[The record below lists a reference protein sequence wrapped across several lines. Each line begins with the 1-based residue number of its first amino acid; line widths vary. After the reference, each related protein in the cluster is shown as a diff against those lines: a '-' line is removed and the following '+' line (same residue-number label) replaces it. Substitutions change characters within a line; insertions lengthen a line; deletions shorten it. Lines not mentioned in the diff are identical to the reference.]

1 MKPKQIIP
9 LQALKRISWD
19 FPDIFPMIDDVVES
33 SDLEMANRWDHK
45 LVYAPVGLAH
55 AAMLEIGEP
64 AAPLLYSLDLA
75 LVTALAGW
83 RKAKTV
89 YDFSPVLAEE
99 LVKSARSEE
108 MTMPLSTL
116 TLPYWSIYIKP
127 NIKEWDIDG
136 FFVYYDDDL
145 NSKTGKHIK
154 ELRFTP
160 LSKNGD
166 ALPTIYLMQ
175 NEAKEICIKDAID
188 AILNET
194 NKEDISRSLRVLKMN
209 TVLTPDSMD
218 QAAEELGKLAVQMI
232 SFVLYLSAVNADMKR
247 DATLPFKRTKQV
259 RDIAREVEHIHV
271 GDEVAVRIRTMNN
284 HPTAR
289 TDSEPL
295 GGHHRSPVTHVR
307 RAHWHTFRVGEGRK
321 KIQVKWL
328 APVVVNAS
336 GEQKNIVTINKIN
349 KDDDDVSFF

>member
-9 LQALKRISWD
+9 LQVLKRIFWD
-19 FPDIFPMIDDVVES
+19 FPDLFPMIDDVVES

-55 AAMLEIGEP
+55 AAMLEIEEP
-64 AAPLLYSLDLA
+64 AAALLYSLDLA

-83 RKAKTV
+83 RKAKTI

-116 TLPYWSIYIKP
+116 ALPYWSIYIKP

-175 NEAKEICIKDAID
+175 NESEEICIKDAID
-188 AILNET
+188 AILNEA
-194 NKEDISRSLRVLKMN
+194 NRADIRADIPRSLRVLRMN
-209 TVLTPDSMD
+209 TVLTPDSTD
-218 QAAEELGKLAVQMI
+218 QAAEELGKLAAQMI

-247 DATLPFKRTKQV
+247 DTALPFKRTKQV

-284 HPTAR
+284 HPT
-289 TDSEPL
+289 P
-295 GGHHRSPVTHVR
+295 PY
-307 RAHWHTFRVGEGRK
+307 
-321 KIQVKWL
+321 
-328 APVVVNAS
+328 
-336 GEQKNIVTINKIN
+336 
-349 KDDDDVSFF
+349 

>member
-9 LQALKRISWD
+9 LQALKQISWD
-19 FPDIFPMIDDVVES
+19 FPDLFPMIDDVVES

-55 AAMLEIGEP
+55 AAMLEIEGP
-64 AAPLLYSLDLA
+64 AAALLYSLDLA
-75 LVTALAGW
+75 LVAALAGW

-116 TLPYWSIYIKP
+116 ALPYWSIYIKP

-175 NEAKEICIKDAID
+175 NEAEEICIKDAID
-188 AILNET
+188 AILNEA
-194 NKEDISRSLRVLKMN
+194 NRADIRADIPRSLRVLKMN
-209 TVLTPDSMD
+209 TVLTPDSTD
-218 QAAEELGKLAVQMI
+218 QAAEELGKLAAQMI

-259 RDIAREVEHIHV
+259 RDTAREVEHIRV

-307 RAHWHTFRVGEGRK
+307 RAHWHTFHVGEGRK
-321 KIQVKWL
+321 KTRVKWL
-328 APVVVNAS
+328 APVVVNAD
-336 GEQKNIVTINKIN
+336 GEQKNIVTINK
-349 KDDDDVSFF
+349 VEE

>member
-9 LQALKRISWD
+9 LQALKRISWN
-19 FPDIFPMIDDVVES
+19 FPDLFPMIDDVVES

-55 AAMLEIGEP
+55 AAMLEIEEP
-64 AAPLLYSLDLA
+64 AAALLYSLDLA

-89 YDFSPVLAEE
+89 YDFSPILAEE
-99 LVKSARSEE
+99 LVKSAQPEE

-116 TLPYWSIYIKP
+116 ALPYWSIYIKP
-127 NIKEWDIDG
+127 NIKAWDIDG

-145 NSKTGKHIK
+145 NSKSGKHIK

-160 LSKNGD
+160 LSKNGN

-175 NEAKEICIKDAID
+175 NESEEICIKDAID
-188 AILNET
+188 AILNEA
-194 NKEDISRSLRVLKMN
+194 NRADIRADIPRSLRVLRMN
-209 TVLTPDSMD
+209 TVLTPDSTD
-218 QAAEELGKLAVQMI
+218 QAAEELGKLATQMI

-247 DATLPFKRTKQV
+247 DTALPFKRTKQV

-284 HPTAR
+284 HPTPR

-307 RAHWHTFRVGEGRK
+307 RAHWHTFHVGEGRK
-321 KIQVKWL
+321 KTRVKWL
-328 APVVVNAS
+328 APVVVNAD
-336 GEQKNIVTINKIN
+336 GEQKNIVTINK
-349 KDDDDVSFF
+349 VEE

>member
-19 FPDIFPMIDDVVES
+19 FPDLFPMIDDVVES

-55 AAMLEIGEP
+55 AAMLEIEEP
-64 AAPLLYSLDLA
+64 AAALLYSLDLA

-83 RKAKTV
+83 RKAKTI

-99 LVKSARSEE
+99 LVKSAQPEE

-116 TLPYWSIYIKP
+116 ALPYWSIYIKP
-127 NIKEWDIDG
+127 NIKAWDIDG

-175 NEAKEICIKDAID
+175 NESEEICIKNAID
-188 AILNET
+188 AILNEA
-194 NKEDISRSLRVLKMN
+194 NRADIRADIPRSLQVLRMN
-209 TVLTPDSMD
+209 TVLTPDSTD
-218 QAAEELGKLAVQMI
+218 QAAEELGKLAAQMI

-247 DATLPFKRTKQV
+247 DTALPFKRTKQV

-284 HPTAR
+284 HPTPR

-295 GGHHRSPVTHVR
+295 GDHHRSPVTHVR
-307 RAHWHTFRVGEGRK
+307 RAHWHTFHVGEGRK
-321 KIQVKWL
+321 KTRVKWL
-328 APVVVNAS
+328 APVVVNAD
-336 GEQKNIVTINKIN
+336 GEQKNIVTINK
-349 KDDDDVSFF
+349 VEE

>member
-9 LQALKRISWD
+9 LQVLKRISWD
-19 FPDIFPMIDDVVES
+19 FPDLFPMIDDVVES

-55 AAMLEIGEP
+55 AAMLEIEEP
-64 AAPLLYSLDLA
+64 AAALLYSLDLA

-83 RKAKTV
+83 RKAKTI

-116 TLPYWSIYIKP
+116 ALPYWSIYIKP

-175 NEAKEICIKDAID
+175 NESEEICIKDAID
-188 AILNET
+188 AILNEA
-194 NKEDISRSLRVLKMN
+194 NRADIRADIPRSLRVLRMN
-209 TVLTPDSMD
+209 TVLTPDSTD
-218 QAAEELGKLAVQMI
+218 QAAEELGKLAAQMI

-247 DATLPFKRTKQV
+247 DTALPFKRTKQV

-284 HPTAR
+284 HPTPR

-307 RAHWHTFRVGEGRK
+307 RAHWQTFHVGEGRK
-321 KIQVKWL
+321 KTRVKWL
-328 APVVVNAS
+328 APVVVNAD
-336 GEQKNIVTINKIN
+336 GEQKNIVTINK
-349 KDDDDVSFF
+349 VEE

>member
-19 FPDIFPMIDDVVES
+19 FPDLFPMIDDVVES

-55 AAMLEIGEP
+55 AAMLEIEEP
-64 AAPLLYSLDLA
+64 AAALLYSLDLA

-83 RKAKTV
+83 RKAKTI

-116 TLPYWSIYIKP
+116 ALPYWSIYIKP

-175 NEAKEICIKDAID
+175 NESEEICIKDAID
-188 AILNET
+188 AILNEA
-194 NKEDISRSLRVLKMN
+194 NRADIRADIPRSLQVLRMN
-209 TVLTPDSMD
+209 TVLTPDSTD
-218 QAAEELGKLAVQMI
+218 QAAEELGKLAAQMI
-232 SFVLYLSAVNADMKR
+232 SFVLYLSAVNADIKR
-247 DATLPFKRTKQV
+247 DTALPFKRTKQV

-284 HPTAR
+284 HPTPR

-307 RAHWHTFRVGEGRK
+307 RAHWHTFHVGEGRK
-321 KIQVKWL
+321 KTRVKWL
-328 APVVVNAS
+328 APVVVNAD
-336 GEQKNIVTINKIN
+336 GEQKNIVTINK
-349 KDDDDVSFF
+349 VEE

>member
-9 LQALKRISWD
+9 LQVLKRISWD
-19 FPDIFPMIDDVVES
+19 FPDLFPMIDDVVES

-55 AAMLEIGEP
+55 AAMLEIEEP
-64 AAPLLYSLDLA
+64 AAALLYSLDLA

-83 RKAKTV
+83 RKAKTI

-116 TLPYWSIYIKP
+116 ALPYWSIYIKP

-175 NEAKEICIKDAID
+175 NESEEICIKDAID
-188 AILNET
+188 AILNEA
-194 NKEDISRSLRVLKMN
+194 NRADIRADIPRSLRVLRMN
-209 TVLTPDSMD
+209 TVLTPDSTD
-218 QAAEELGKLAVQMI
+218 QAAEELGKLAAQMI

-247 DATLPFKRTKQV
+247 DTALPFKRTKQV

-271 GDEVAVRIRTMNN
+271 GDEVAVRIRAMNN
-284 HPTAR
+284 HPTPR

-307 RAHWHTFRVGEGRK
+307 RAHWHTFHVGEGRK
-321 KIQVKWL
+321 KTRVKWL
-328 APVVVNAS
+328 APVVVNAD
-336 GEQKNIVTINKIN
+336 GEQKNIVTINK
-349 KDDDDVSFF
+349 VEE

>member
-19 FPDIFPMIDDVVES
+19 FPDLFPMIDDVVEER
-33 SDLEMANRWDHK
+33 DPEMANRWDHK

-55 AAMLEIGEP
+55 AAMLEIGGP
-64 AAPLLYSLDLA
+64 AAALLYSLDLA

-83 RKAKTV
+83 RKAKTI

-116 TLPYWSIYIKP
+116 ALPYWSIYIKP

-136 FFVYYDDDL
+136 FFVYYDDDLNSDL

-175 NEAKEICIKDAID
+175 NEAEEICIKDAID
-188 AILNET
+188 AILNEA
-194 NKEDISRSLRVLKMN
+194 NRSDIRADIPRSLRVLKMN
-209 TVLTPDSMD
+209 TVLTPDSTD
-218 QAAEELGKLAVQMI
+218 QAAEELGKLTAQMI

-284 HPTAR
+284 HPTTR

-328 APVVVNAS
+328 APVVVNAD
-336 GEQKNIVTINKIN
+336 GEQKNIITINK
-349 KDDDDVSFF
+349 VEE

>member
-19 FPDIFPMIDDVVES
+19 FPDLFPMIDDVVES

-55 AAMLEIGEP
+55 AAMLEIEEP
-64 AAPLLYSLDLA
+64 AAALLYSLDLA

-99 LVKSARSEE
+99 LVKSAQPEE

-116 TLPYWSIYIKP
+116 ALPYWSIYIKP
-127 NIKEWDIDG
+127 NIKAWDIDG

-175 NEAKEICIKDAID
+175 NESEEICIKDAID
-188 AILNET
+188 AILNEA
-194 NKEDISRSLRVLKMN
+194 NRADIRADIPRSLRVLRMN
-209 TVLTPDSMD
+209 TVLTPDSTD
-218 QAAEELGKLAVQMI
+218 QAAEELGKLAAQMI

-247 DATLPFKRTKQV
+247 DTALPFKRTKQV
-259 RDIAREVEHIHV
+259 RDMPGKSSISMLV
-271 GDEVAVRIRTMNN
+271 M
-284 HPTAR
+284 
-289 TDSEPL
+289 
-295 GGHHRSPVTHVR
+295 
-307 RAHWHTFRVGEGRK
+307 K
-321 KIQVKWL
+321 
-328 APVVVNAS
+328 
-336 GEQKNIVTINKIN
+336 
-349 KDDDDVSFF
+349 

>member
-9 LQALKRISWD
+9 LQVLKRISWD
-19 FPDIFPMIDDVVES
+19 FPDLFPMIDDVVES

-55 AAMLEIGEP
+55 AAMLEIEEP
-64 AAPLLYSLDLA
+64 AAALLYSLDLA
-75 LVTALAGW
+75 LVTTLAGW
-83 RKAKTV
+83 RKAKTI

-116 TLPYWSIYIKP
+116 ALPYWSIYIKP

-175 NEAKEICIKDAID
+175 NESEEICIKDAID
-188 AILNET
+188 AILNEA
-194 NKEDISRSLRVLKMN
+194 NRADIRADIPRSLRVLRMN
-209 TVLTPDSMD
+209 TVLTPDSTD
-218 QAAEELGKLAVQMI
+218 QAAEELGKLAAQMI

-247 DATLPFKRTKQV
+247 DTALPFKRTKQV

-271 GDEVAVRIRTMNN
+271 GDEVAVRIRAMNN
-284 HPTAR
+284 HPTPR

-307 RAHWHTFRVGEGRK
+307 RAHWHTFHVGEGRK
-321 KIQVKWL
+321 KTRVKWL
-328 APVVVNAS
+328 APVVVNAD
-336 GEQKNIVTINKIN
+336 GEQKNIVTINK
-349 KDDDDVSFF
+349 VEE